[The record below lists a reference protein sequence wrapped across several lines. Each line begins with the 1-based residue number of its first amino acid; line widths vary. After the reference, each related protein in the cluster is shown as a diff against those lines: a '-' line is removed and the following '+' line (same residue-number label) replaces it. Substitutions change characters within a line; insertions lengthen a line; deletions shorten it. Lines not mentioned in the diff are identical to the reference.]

1 MASNQEPTRPQPDVE
16 ARRESGN
23 PGGGAG
29 RVDVPGRTGVY
40 PVSGPAWPSGPAEF
54 RGMASWG
61 QGERGAA
68 GYEDHGESEL
78 YLTPEGILLG
88 GGPVEPIPEPP
99 TPPSPAQ
106 PPGQAD
112 QSQAP
117 P

>member
-1 MASNQEPTRPQPDVE
+1 MTSDQESGRQLPDSD

-29 RVDVPGRTGVY
+29 RIDVPGRTGVY
-40 PVSGPAWPSGPAEF
+40 PVSGPEWPSGPAEF

-88 GGPVEPIPEPP
+88 GGPVEPVSETPPAPSPPPAPPEP
-99 TPPSPAQ
+99 AER
-106 PPGQAD
+106 A
-112 QSQAP
+112 
-117 P
+117 